1 MPHIKSLG
9 TRLVSEY
16 RSLTL
21 LFLVPYN
28 TEEEEAPLW
37 CSVVYSVM
45 ELINVCI
52 FLVFRLQA
60 FDGREGG
67 VTNES
72 IGKKNFVEIGC
83 LYAINQSKYITVL

>member
-1 MPHIKSLG
+1 MPC
-9 TRLVSEY
+9 
-16 RSLTL
+16 
-21 LFLVPYN
+21 N

-45 ELINVCI
+45 AGAHNVCI
-52 FLVFRLQA
+52 FLVFRLQV
-60 FDGREGG
+60 FDEREGG

-72 IGKKNFVEIGC
+72 IGKMNFVEIGC